1 MTQRELELKREVE
14 ANAAAGAEIPRH
26 VAIIMD
32 GNGRWA
38 KSRRLPR
45 LAGHRAGVQPVR
57 ESVRACDE
65 LGVSV
70 LTLYAFSVENWNR
83 PRAEINGLMQALKDT
98 LRREQAELDENNVR
112 LRTIGRIADLSWD
125 VRRQIEKTTR
135 ALADNDGLVLNLALS
150 YGGRPEIVDAARA
163 AAREVAAGR
172 MRLEDLDEAAFGEL
186 LSTRGLPDPDLLI
199 RTSGELRVSNFLLW
213 QGAYAEYYAADV
225 YWPDFDKEQFRLA
238 LEHFGQRERRFGLVS
253 EQLKAAAPVPG
264 RAPAGQPGA

>member
-1 MTQRELELKREVE
+1 MTQRELELKREIE
-14 ANAAAGAEIPRH
+14 AGAAAGADIPRH

-38 KSRRLPR
+38 KSRHLPR

-65 LGVSV
+65 LGVEV

-125 VRRQIEKTTR
+125 VRRQIEKTSR
-135 ALADNDGLVLNLALS
+135 ALGDNDGMVLNLALS

-163 AAREVAAGR
+163 AAAEIAAGR
-172 MRLEDLDEAAFGEL
+172 MRLEDLDETAFEDF

-213 QGAYAEYYAADV
+213 QIAYAEIWV
-225 YWPDFDKEQFRLA
+225 TPTPWPQFGRTELYTA
-238 LEHFGQRERRFGLVS
+238 IRDYQKRERRFGRI
-253 EQLKAAAPVPG
+253 ERTTRPDETAASLPG
-264 RAPAGQPGA
+264 KK